1 MCARSHD
8 PAPAPRLTTR
18 PARAPVAPPA
28 ALLRAV
34 LTIVLTIGAF
44 ASAQGQPD
52 LPPFG
57 VAEGMTGPDFTMLD
71 LNGRP
76 WTLSDLRGRPLLL
89 NFWASWCPPCV
100 AELPLATGRRAD
112 VVGLSPSAEI
122 WIVEIKSS
130 LADFQADGKWA
141 EYRNH
146 CDRLFFAVS
155 PDFPVDVLP
164 PDTGLI
170 LADRYSADLVREAPE
185 HRLAGGRRKA
195 VTLRFA
201 RAAALRF
208 HAVMDP
214 GVTSGLQDKE

>member
-1 MCARSHD
+1 MSEPD
-8 PAPAPRLTTR
+8 PLHILDGRQSERAAEIQRGACRMLLTLGHSVVT
-18 PARAPVAPPA
+18 
-28 ALLRAV
+28 
-34 LTIVLTIGAF
+34 
-44 ASAQGQPD
+44 
-52 LPPFG
+52 
-57 VAEGMTGPDFTMLD
+57 
-71 LNGRP
+71 
-76 WTLSDLRGRPLLL
+76 
-89 NFWASWCPPCV
+89 
-100 AELPLATGRRAD
+100 ELPLSTGHRAD
-112 VVGLSPSAEI
+112 IVCLGRTGEL

-130 LADFQADGKWA
+130 LADFQADGKWP

-146 CDRLFFAVS
+146 CDRLFFAVA

-164 PDTGLI
+164 EDAGLI

-214 GVTSGLQDKE
+214 GVTSGLQEQE